1 MRIKKIG
8 FFGLADA
15 VTVSGDV
22 RVAPSVGLETVRG
35 KSFEPG
41 GGGT

>member
-1 MRIKKIG
+1 MKKMG

-15 VTVSGDV
+15 ATVTGDV
-22 RVAPSVGLETVRG
+22 RLAPSVGFETVRG